1 MPHKFYTSVA
11 NSERKITIFHITF
24 EFIQEFETPPYGP
37 GFVTI
42 LPFAIFFFGHA
53 LQLARVT
60 SEFKMSITLR
70 QQVQM

>member
-42 LPFAIFFFGHA
+42 LPFAIFFAHA

-70 QQVQM
+70 KQVQM

>member
-24 EFIQEFETPPYGP
+24 EIIQEFETPPYGP

-42 LPFAIFFFGHA
+42 LPFAFF
-53 LQLARVT
+53 LAMLY
-60 SEFKMSITLR
+60 SLLESHLSLKC
-70 QQVQM
+70 Q